1 MQLWYRTGN
10 CHHGWHDNNWK
21 TSFFYYSKLQQPW
34 SIWSQTRKKMGGSG
48 VWMQSN
54 CISVKGINVYLDKK
68 KQTKNMSFKI
78 PYKIK
83 RELYGK
89 LSCKKKRDIGILH
102 DKQAFTILLHSPKK
116 HDNLYCKSG
125 IYYLREHFLQWLKN
139 NWRIF

>member
-21 TSFFYYSKLQQPW
+21 TSLFYYSKLQQPW

-89 LSCKKKRDIGILH
+89 LSCKKNRNIPKVYSMINKLLQYFCTLR
-102 DKQAFTILLHSPKK
+102 KNTIFYIA
-116 HDNLYCKSG
+116 NLASTIWGNIFYSG
-125 IYYLREHFLQWLKN
+125 
-139 NWRIF
+139 

>member
-1 MQLWYRTGN
+1 MGDMTTTEKHLFSTILNFSSHEAFEAKQE
-10 CHHGWHDNNWK
+10 
-21 TSFFYYSKLQQPW
+21 
-34 SIWSQTRKKMGGSG
+34 KKMGGSG

-89 LSCKKKRDIGILH
+89 LSCKKKG
-102 DKQAFTILLHSPKK
+102 T
-116 HDNLYCKSG
+116 
-125 IYYLREHFLQWLKN
+125 
-139 NWRIF
+139 